1 MTPSW
6 LDPNEYPFDSQYL
19 SLDGVRLH
27 YIDEGRG
34 DVVLFVHG
42 TPSWSFDFR
51 HIIKSLSKFYRC
63 IAIDHIGFGLSD
75 KPANYDYA
83 TPKHSENLRQL
94 IDKLELNDITL
105 VVHDFGGPIGL
116 NYAIHHP
123 ERIKQHII
131 FNTWLWSSEK
141 EEEYIRFQK
150 ILKNPLLPFL
160 YKYLNFSA
168 GFILPQSFA
177 DKAILTNKLR
187 KHYIKPFRNPSE
199 RLGTI
204 GFSKSLLNDQGW
216 FEELWS
222 KRASISEK
230 RTLFIWG
237 MADKFIL
244 PKYLEKFE
252 REFTD
257 RISVKFQDCGH
268 YPQEEKKEL
277 VVSEI
282 QSWLQGL
289 GCVN

>member
-1 MTPSW
+1 M
-6 LDPNEYPFDSQYL
+6 LIFVVIQISQKG
-19 SLDGVRLH
+19 SLKNS
-27 YIDEGRG
+27 ISF
-34 DVVLFVHG
+34 VVL
-42 TPSWSFDFR
+42 
-51 HIIKSLSKFYRC
+51 
-63 IAIDHIGFGLSD
+63 
-75 KPANYDYA
+75 
-83 TPKHSENLRQL
+83 E
-94 IDKLELNDITL
+94 
-105 VVHDFGGPIGL
+105 
-116 NYAIHHP
+116 
-123 ERIKQHII
+123 
-131 FNTWLWSSEK
+131 
-141 EEEYIRFQK
+141 IRFFVTWFSQVRQSGSFEKVFK
-150 ILKNPLLPFL
+150 INFL

-289 GCVN
+289 GCVNQAFTIFEQQYFFAWVVL